1 VSTLQTERP
10 LGELC
15 EFQRGLTYRKSDEVA
30 LSESV
35 VLRANNIDL
44 ATNSLDFSELR
55 YIAPS
60 VQVPESKRVR
70 AGALLICTASG
81 SKSHLG
87 KVAYVDADY
96 GYAFGGF
103 MGQLVPA
110 RGVEG
115 RYLFHALTSARYKSF
130 IDELSDGL
138 NINNLKF
145 DDLRRFQIPVPGVE
159 EQRRIVTILDEAF
172 QGIATAKAHAER
184 NLRNAREFFES
195 RLREVFS
202 AASDSWAQV
211 LLGDVCNIARGGSP
225 RPIKEFL
232 TSEPDGIN
240 WVKISDATAS
250 EKYIFAT
257 AERIKA
263 AGVSRSRLVHDGD
276 FLLSNSMSFGR
287 PYIMRTTGCIHD
299 GWLVL
304 SNYQGTFCQDFLY
317 LLLGSSV
324 VYRQF
329 DRLAAGST
337 VRNLNIDLASSVR
350 LPAPPLHEQI
360 AIAAE
365 LDELGRAIDQLS
377 DVCRRKVAALDEL
390 KQSLLH
396 QAFSGAL

>member
-1 VSTLQTERP
+1 MSTLQTERP

>member
-1 VSTLQTERP
+1 VSALGAERP

-15 EFQRGLTYRKSDEVA
+15 EFQRGLTYGKSDEVA
-30 LSESV
+30 LSENV

-44 ATNSLDFSELR
+44 ATNTLDFSELR

-110 RGVEG
+110 QGVEG
-115 RYLFHALTSARYKSF
+115 RYLFHALTSPRYKLF

-159 EQRRIVTILDEAF
+159 EQRRIVAILDEAF
-172 QGIATAKAHAER
+172 EGIATAKVHAEK
-184 NLRNAREFFES
+184 NLRNARELFES

-211 LLGDVCNIARGGSP
+211 VLGDVCNIARGGSP

-257 AERIKA
+257 AERIKP

-304 SNYQGTFCQDFLY
+304 SNYQGTFRQDFLY
-317 LLLGSSV
+317 LLLGSSF
-324 VYRQF
+324 VYQQF

-350 LPAPPLHEQI
+350 LPAPPLDEQV
-360 AIAAE
+360 AIAEE